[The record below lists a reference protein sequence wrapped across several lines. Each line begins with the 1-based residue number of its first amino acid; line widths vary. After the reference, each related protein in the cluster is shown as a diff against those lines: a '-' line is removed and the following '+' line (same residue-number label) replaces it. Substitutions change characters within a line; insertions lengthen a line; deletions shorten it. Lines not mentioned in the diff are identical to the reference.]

1 MTKEKTASALY
12 VRLMGGLG
20 NQLFQYATARSRADE
35 LGVELVLDR
44 RYVERKAQ
52 HTGLAID
59 HFAVRARELHATEV
73 RKFSEIKLRIARL
86 LKRYTRPVFG
96 TYWETRFNFDQEV
109 KDASSGS
116 MLCGFWQSEHY
127 IINPKKIR
135 SDLVLNAQ
143 FSSAAAAVSAAID
156 GCQSVALHVRRG
168 DYLKDKKTME
178 RYGLCS
184 IDYYQA
190 AIAHVLAQ
198 VEDGVLFVFSDDPAW
213 VKEHLSVGDSCIFVS
228 CKEIAPQEDLLL
240 MSLCK
245 HQIIANST
253 FSWWGAWLNK
263 NCDKIVVAPTPW
275 FDDQTIAA
283 QDIIPHTWHQIKKS

>member
-1 MTKEKTASALY
+1 MTKEKTPLALY

-20 NQLFQYATARSRADE
+20 NQLFQYAAARSRADE
-35 LGVELVLDR
+35 LGVELVLDG
-44 RYVERKAQ
+44 RYVAYKVQ

-59 HFAVRARELHATEV
+59 HFAIRAGSLSTSEG
-73 RKFSEIKLRIARL
+73 RKFSEVKLRVARL
-86 LKRYTRPVFG
+86 LKKCVRPVFG
-96 TYWETRFNFDQEV
+96 AYWESRFNFDQDV
-109 KDASSGS
+109 GGVPSGS
-116 MLCGFWQSEHY
+116 MLCGFWQSERY
-127 IINPKKIR
+127 ITDFQKIR
-135 SDLVLNAQ
+135 SDLALNAP
-143 FSSAAAAVSAAID
+143 FSPAAAAVLADID

-168 DYLKDKKTME
+168 DYLKDQKTME

-190 AIAHVLAQ
+190 AIAHILAQ
-198 VEDGVLFVFSDDPAW
+198 VESAIFFVFSDDPAW
-213 VKEHLSVGDSCIFVS
+213 VKEHLSVGEGCTFVS
-228 CKEIAPQEDLLL
+228 CKEIAPQEDLIL

-283 QDIIPHTWHQIKKS
+283 QDLIPHTWHQIKK

>member
-1 MTKEKTASALY
+1 MTKEKTASSLY

-20 NQLFQYATARSRADE
+20 NQLFQYAAARSRADE

-59 HFAVRARELHATEV
+59 HFAIRAGSLSVSEAR
-73 RKFSEIKLRIARL
+73 RFSEVKLRVARL
-86 LKRYTRPVFG
+86 LKRYVRPVFG
-96 TYWETRFNFDQEV
+96 VHWENRFNFDQEIRNI
-109 KDASSGS
+109 SSGS
-116 MLCGFWQSEHY
+116 ILCGFWQSERY
-127 IINPKKIR
+127 ITDPPKTR
-135 SDLVLNAQ
+135 SDLVLNAP
-143 FSSAAAAVSAAID
+143 FSPAAAVVSATID

-168 DYLKDKKTME
+168 DYLKDQKTME

-190 AIAHVLAQ
+190 AITHVLAQ
-198 VEDGVLFVFSDDPAW
+198 VENAALFVFSDDPAW
-213 VKEHLSVGDSCIFVS
+213 VQEHLSVGESCTFVS
-228 CKEIAPQEDLLL
+228 CKEIPPQEDLLL

-275 FDDQTIAA
+275 FDDSTIAA
-283 QDIIPHTWHQIKKS
+283 QDLIPHTWHQIKK

>member
-1 MTKEKTASALY
+1 MTKEKSGNALY

-20 NQLFQYATARSRADE
+20 NQLFQYAAARSRADE

-44 RYVERKAQ
+44 RYVERKAL

-59 HFAVRARELHATEV
+59 YFFVRGRGLSVTER

-86 LKRYTRPVFG
+86 LKRYARPVFG

-109 KDASSGS
+109 KGASSGS
-116 MLCGFWQSEHY
+116 MLCGFWQSERY
-127 IINPKKIR
+127 ITNPQQIR
-135 SDLVLNAQ
+135 SDLVLNTP
-143 FSSAAAAVSAAID
+143 FSPAAAAVAATID
-156 GCQSVALHVRRG
+156 SCQSVAVHVRRG
-168 DYLKDKKTME
+168 DYLKDQKTME

-184 IDYYQA
+184 VDYYQA
-190 AIAHVLAQ
+190 AIHRILAQ
-198 VEDGVLFVFSDDPAW
+198 VESATFFVFSDDPAW
-213 VKEHLSVGDSCIFVS
+213 VKEHLSIGNRCVFVS

-275 FDDQTIAA
+275 FDDHTIVAH
-283 QDIIPHTWHQIKKS
+283 DLIPHTWHEIKK

>member
-1 MTKEKTASALY
+1 MTKEKSLGALY

-35 LGVELVLDR
+35 LRVELVLDR

-59 HFAVRARELHATEV
+59 HFAVRARGLNATEV
-73 RKFSEIKLRIARL
+73 GKFSEIKLRIARL
-86 LKRYTRPVFG
+86 LKRHARPVFS

-109 KDASSGS
+109 KGASSGS
-116 MLCGFWQSEHY
+116 MLCGFWQSERY
-127 IINPKKIR
+127 ITNPQQIR
-135 SDLVLNAQ
+135 SDLVLNTP
-143 FSSAAAAVSAAID
+143 FSPAAAVVAATID
-156 GCQSVALHVRRG
+156 RCQSVALHVRRG
-168 DYLKDKKTME
+168 DYLKDQKTME

-184 IDYYQA
+184 VDYYQA
-190 AIAHVLAQ
+190 AIAHIL
-198 VEDGVLFVFSDDPAW
+198 VEVKGATFFVFSDDTAW
-213 VKEHLSVGDSCIFVS
+213 VKEHLAVGDRCTFVS
-228 CKEIAPQEDLLL
+228 CKDIPPQEDLLL

-253 FSWWGAWLNK
+253 FSWWGAWLNN
-263 NCDKIVVAPTPW
+263 NCDKIVVAPAPW

-283 QDIIPHTWHQIKKS
+283 QDLIPHTWHQIKK